1 MTQAYRDLAKRHPSF
16 RERSETTGLI
26 VEISLQPWRSF
37 QPDGV
42 ILFRHV
48 PAMRGRSQS
57 WLLRLATLQCADIC
71 DCLSLVENGLVC
83 LLHSDILT
91 PLPALGV
98 PFEID
103 DTKGPIIETPI
114 TSMDAVRDLHALD
127 LSRLTF
133 VGDALAALRQ
143 EVGDKARRRCQPP
156 PGSCAAL

>member
-1 MTQAYRDLAKRHPSF
+1 
-16 RERSETTGLI
+16 
-26 VEISLQPWRSF
+26 
-37 QPDGV
+37 
-42 ILFRHV
+42 
-48 PAMRGRSQS
+48 
-57 WLLRLATLQCADIC
+57 
-71 DCLSLVENGLVC
+71 VENGLVC
-83 LLHSDILT
+83 SLHSDILT

-143 EVGDKARRRCQPP
+143 EVGDKARPHCWPP
-156 PGSCAAL
+156 PESTRHRHMQLARTMPAGIRMYGEACSIASAQDA